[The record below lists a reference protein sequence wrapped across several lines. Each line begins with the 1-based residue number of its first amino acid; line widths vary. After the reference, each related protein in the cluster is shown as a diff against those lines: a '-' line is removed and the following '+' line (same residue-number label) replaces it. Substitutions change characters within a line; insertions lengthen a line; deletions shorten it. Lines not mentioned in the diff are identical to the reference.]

1 MLQTITILDVS
12 KKNFHLLSFLT
23 SEKDRVLICYET
35 LAICYQVVS
44 GHTIHQLY
52 VRGTSAFLKS
62 QLVLSTC
69 FVTESPFNR
78 RRLHILFVQTKYIL

>member
-1 MLQTITILDVS
+1 M
-12 KKNFHLLSFLT
+12 
-23 SEKDRVLICYET
+23 
-35 LAICYQVVS
+35 VS

-78 RRLHILFVQTKYIL
+78 RRHILFAQTKYILWLIYNYPTFSVQKAKKVNLRKKSRVLII